1 MKRLTVCCFLSLA
14 CASVWAEGAV
24 AMVVTNFVTALDVPV
39 VTNLVTITT
48 TNTFTQV
55 VTNAVPSPAMAEE
68 ERARVCG
75 LIYGTISLLT
85 AVFPSLIGQMAEV
98 SLRLPF
104 AVCMGLFVFAGALV
118 FPLSGIKAH
127 EEDA

>member
-1 MKRLTVCCFLSLA
+1 MLVVSTLLEAMALSVLA
-14 CASVWAEGAV
+14 PMTGS
-24 AMVVTNFVTALDVPV
+24 
-39 VTNLVTITT
+39 LVFIH
-48 TNTFTQV
+48 
-55 VTNAVPSPAMAEE
+55 AAEE